1 MRSPPGIR
9 ASLSVVCSLMSVL
22 PVRLPLDRPA
32 SPSRP
37 APGRPGRTTRAEE
50 LRMQLADEIT
60 RGTLPPGSALDET
73 ALAARFGV
81 SRTPVR
87 EALRELVASGL
98 VDARPHRG
106 AVVARPSVAR
116 LQNMFEVMAELEALC
131 AGLCALKMAPPERRQ
146 LEQLHAEMGEL
157 MRLGDFA
164 AYREANELFHTSVYA
179 GSHNDYLIE
188 LTLGTR
194 RRLSPFRRAQ
204 FRALGRLALSHAE
217 HDRVTTAVLR
227 GDRDGAA
234 SAMRDHIAI
243 VHDAYEQYAQTL

>member
-1 MRSPPGIR
+1 
-9 ASLSVVCSLMSVL
+9 MSVL
-22 PVRLPLDRPA
+22 PVRVPLEPPA
-32 SPSRP
+32 GTRRR
-37 APGRPGRTTRAEE
+37 GRVTRAEE

-60 RGTLPPGSALDET
+60 RGTLPPGTALDET

-87 EALRELVASGL
+87 EALRELTASGL

-106 AVVARPSVAR
+106 AVVARPSVER
-116 LQNMFEVMAELEALC
+116 LQNMFDVMAELEALC
-131 AGLCALKMAPPERRQ
+131 AGLCALNMTPPERQ
-146 LEQLHAEMGEL
+146 KLEQLHADMSEF
-157 MRLGDFA
+157 MRQGDFT
-164 AYREANELFHTSVYA
+164 AYREANEQFHTSIYA
-179 GSHNDYLIE
+179 GSHNDYLVEI
-188 LTLGTR
+188 TLGTR

-217 HDRVTTAVLR
+217 HDQVVTAILR

-234 SAMRDHIAI
+234 AAMRSHIVI